1 MDFDLA
7 FMAGRFVS
15 PYTGTND
22 PSLFQSW
29 LESGQSEMERAL
41 GGETANTGVQG
52 NCTQV
57 RFLTKT

>member
-15 PYTGTND
+15 PYTETND

-52 NCTQV
+52 NCT
-57 RFLTKT
+57 